1 MNTWSEADLLASFLP
16 IIQGHNRAAE
26 EARAALVGE
35 SGREEAGRLLLGP
48 GDDAAVLDLSGQLT
62 VVSTDTQTEN
72 QDFRRTWPN
81 GLTSGGYEIG
91 WKAATQNLADIAA
104 MGARPTSLVVS
115 LTLPTDLEA
124 NWAADF
130 ARGLTDSI
138 RQQGAL
144 TCTVAGGDLGRGR
157 ELSLTVTV
165 LGASDRPV
173 TRSGASAGD
182 QLLVAG
188 RLGTAAAGLA
198 LLDEAR
204 LPAAS
209 LPEAAL
215 ACVRDQQKPTSPLA
229 AGLAA
234 SGRASALMDISDG
247 LIRDASRLAEA
258 SGVSLHLEEALLAPW
273 LPALET
279 AAQLLA
285 PLRPGL
291 SPEEVALDWL
301 LTGGEN
307 HALLATCP
315 PGQQLEGFTRIGRV
329 ESGSGLYLDGRPLSL
344 KGWDHFA

>member
-1 MNTWSEADLLASFLP
+1 MRTWSEADLLASFLP
-16 IIQGHNRAAE
+16 LIQEHNRVAE
-26 EARAALVGE
+26 TARAGLTAETGRQLAGQLV
-35 SGREEAGRLLLGP
+35 LGP

-72 QDFRRTWPN
+72 QDFRRLWPN
-81 GLTSGGYEIG
+81 GCRSGGYEIG

-115 LTLPTDLEA
+115 LTLPADLEA
-124 NWAADF
+124 AWVADF

-138 RQQGAL
+138 RQQGAV
-144 TCTVAGGDLGRGR
+144 TCTVAGGDLGRGG
-157 ELSLTVTV
+157 ELSVTVTA
-165 LGASDRPV
+165 LGASDRPL
-173 TRSGASAGD
+173 TRSGASPGD

-188 RLGTAAAGLA
+188 DLGTAAAGLA
-198 LLDEAR
+198 LLEEAR
-204 LPAAS
+204 LPVSS
-209 LPEAAL
+209 LPPEAL
-215 ACVRDQQKPTSPLA
+215 ACVRAQQKPTSPLA
-229 AGLAA
+229 AGAAA
-234 SGRASALMDISDG
+234 SGKASALMDISDG

-258 SGVSLHLEEALLAPW
+258 SGVCLHLEEALLAPW
-273 LPALET
+273 LPALEQ

-285 PLRPGL
+285 SLNSKL
-291 SPEEVALDWL
+291 SPQQLALDWL